1 MNKKFELL
9 RSMVDLKDSLYN
21 FITELENFEKE
32 NNIDINDLIIEKYP
46 FDKDLYETHMDIL
59 DWLNSI
65 NDKLKEDL
73 KQSSVGSKI
82 LKQGLVNLKKKLENS
97 IGKKISIYHED
108 RIIKTG
114 TVYEVG
120 MCGEYIGIKLKNVCV
135 EDLDLGTR
143 QFKNN
148 TLSLLY
154 DWEVEDYVS
163 FLED

>member
-1 MNKKFELL
+1 M
-9 RSMVDLKDSLYN
+9 
-21 FITELENFEKE
+21 
-32 NNIDINDLIIEKYP
+32 
-46 FDKDLYETHMDIL
+46 
-59 DWLNSI
+59 
-65 NDKLKEDL
+65 
-73 KQSSVGSKI
+73 
-82 LKQGLVNLKKKLENS
+82 KKKLENS

-108 RIIKTG
+108 RVIKTG

-154 DWEVEDYVS
+154 EDEIKDYVT

>member
-1 MNKKFELL
+1 M
-9 RSMVDLKDSLYN
+9 
-21 FITELENFEKE
+21 
-32 NNIDINDLIIEKYP
+32 
-46 FDKDLYETHMDIL
+46 
-59 DWLNSI
+59 
-65 NDKLKEDL
+65 
-73 KQSSVGSKI
+73 
-82 LKQGLVNLKKKLENS
+82 KKKLENS

-120 MCGEYIGIKLKNVCV
+120 MCGEYIGIKLKDVCV
-135 EDLDLGTR
+135 EDLDLNTR

-154 DWEVEDYVS
+154 EDEIEDYVT

>member
-1 MNKKFELL
+1 M
-9 RSMVDLKDSLYN
+9 
-21 FITELENFEKE
+21 
-32 NNIDINDLIIEKYP
+32 
-46 FDKDLYETHMDIL
+46 
-59 DWLNSI
+59 
-65 NDKLKEDL
+65 
-73 KQSSVGSKI
+73 
-82 LKQGLVNLKKKLENS
+82 KKKLENS
-97 IGKKISIYHED
+97 IGKKISIFHED
-108 RIIKTG
+108 GIIKTG

-154 DWEVEDYVS
+154 ENEIEDYVT

>member
-1 MNKKFELL
+1 M
-9 RSMVDLKDSLYN
+9 
-21 FITELENFEKE
+21 
-32 NNIDINDLIIEKYP
+32 
-46 FDKDLYETHMDIL
+46 
-59 DWLNSI
+59 
-65 NDKLKEDL
+65 
-73 KQSSVGSKI
+73 
-82 LKQGLVNLKKKLENS
+82 KKKLENS

-114 TVYEVG
+114 TIYKVG
-120 MCGEYIGIKLKNVCV
+120 MCGDYIGIKLKNVCE

-154 DWEVEDYVS
+154 EDEIEDYVT

>member
-1 MNKKFELL
+1 M
-9 RSMVDLKDSLYN
+9 
-21 FITELENFEKE
+21 
-32 NNIDINDLIIEKYP
+32 
-46 FDKDLYETHMDIL
+46 
-59 DWLNSI
+59 
-65 NDKLKEDL
+65 
-73 KQSSVGSKI
+73 
-82 LKQGLVNLKKKLENS
+82 KKKLENS

-120 MCGEYIGIKLKNVCV
+120 MCGEYIWIKLKNVCV

-154 DWEVEDYVS
+154 EDEIEDYVT